1 MQLEITKGSPQ
12 RNGCEII
19 FRNLANSK
27 IIIIQE
33 TTNPQPRHTFEI
45 HLDCGLIQE
54 EDDSVY
60 VSMITSGVEG
70 CIAYICRGMWVEK
83 WNIWHAQNSPL
94 IALRSQVGYSW
105 STAAASAAS
114 PHPHNLMK
122 MFAVSEHKK
131 KEKRKFQRIYQG
143 GIHWEGGG
151 KSYHQCVVGPL
162 SYHQRKNYQCKV
174 SETNPSK

>member
-1 MQLEITKGSPQ
+1 LGQGIGNSTFLFSRKHFTVALMQLEITKGSPQ

-83 WNIWHAQNSPL
+83 
-94 IALRSQVGYSW
+94 
-105 STAAASAAS
+105 
-114 PHPHNLMK
+114 
-122 MFAVSEHKK
+122 
-131 KEKRKFQRIYQG
+131 
-143 GIHWEGGG
+143 
-151 KSYHQCVVGPL
+151 
-162 SYHQRKNYQCKV
+162 
-174 SETNPSK
+174 